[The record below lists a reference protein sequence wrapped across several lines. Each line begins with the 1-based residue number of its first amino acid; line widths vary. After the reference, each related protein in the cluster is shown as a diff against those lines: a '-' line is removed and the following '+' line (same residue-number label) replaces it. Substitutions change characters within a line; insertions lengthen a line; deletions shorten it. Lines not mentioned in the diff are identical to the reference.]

1 MFMPIFGS
9 SIEFNVRVHG
19 SNLMERSDN
28 SELES
33 DNMMHSES
41 TDDNSSPYDPTG
53 VYAQFSVPG
62 KPSSKIKLDDGTK
75 EKEKV

>member
-1 MFMPIFGS
+1 MFTPIFGS
-9 SIEFNVRVHG
+9 SIEFNMRVNG
-19 SNLMERSDN
+19 SNRMERSDN

-33 DNMMHSES
+33 DNMMHSKS
-41 TDDNSSPYDPTG
+41 TNDDSSPYDPTG
-53 VYAQFSVPG
+53 VYAQSSVTG